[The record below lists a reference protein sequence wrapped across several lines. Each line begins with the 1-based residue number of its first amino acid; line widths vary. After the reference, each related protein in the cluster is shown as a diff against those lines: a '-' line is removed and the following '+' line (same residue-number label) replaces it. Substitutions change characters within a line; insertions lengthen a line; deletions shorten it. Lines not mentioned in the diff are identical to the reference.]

1 MRFDIE
7 ELVRDWLVSGRKR
20 GDFEAKVTLYHLTSC
35 QLGLTSSLEWGDLH
49 CADHINRIAPWRTL
63 FA

>member
-20 GDFEAKVTLYHLTSC
+20 GDFEAKVTLSDSTHL
-35 QLGLTSSLEWGDLH
+35 QLGLTRSLERGDLH
-49 CADHINRIAPWRTL
+49 CADHTNRVAPWRTL